1 MREGEASDGGRGK
14 AFAWCVAGEKLREE
28 QAHNRKADM
37 AQRTPG
43 VLASEAL
50 RTMGFPA
57 YGTRKPVRYAI
68 DAMYALPP
76 AEMIRY
82 AQRGAQGQTGNV
94 TRHAMCE

>member
-14 AFAWCVAGEKLREE
+14 AFAWCVACEELREEE

-50 RTMGFPA
+50 RTRGFPA
-57 YGTRKPVRYAI
+57 YRT
-68 DAMYALPP
+68 
-76 AEMIRY
+76 
-82 AQRGAQGQTGNV
+82 
-94 TRHAMCE
+94 